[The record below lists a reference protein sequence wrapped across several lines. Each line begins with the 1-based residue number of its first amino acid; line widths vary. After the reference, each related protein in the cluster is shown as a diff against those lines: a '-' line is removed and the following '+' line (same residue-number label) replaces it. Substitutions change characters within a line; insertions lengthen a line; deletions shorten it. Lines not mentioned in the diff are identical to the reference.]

1 MFDFAGIWWA
11 VVTADAVSCKLK
23 INHPNTL
30 DYEVSVQEFVDMVRR
45 TPTNIVSDLGEDPN
59 DYTTS
64 FGITLAY
71 AQNNGVTLES
81 HYPYRAHVFQR
92 MVPPEVD
99 MIFNLIHIKHIM
111 TF

>member
-11 VVTADAVSCKLK
+11 VVTPLTTKYQCKSSS
-23 INHPNTL
+23 TWF
-30 DYEVSVQEFVDMVRR
+30 DD
-45 TPTNIVSDLGEDPN
+45 SDLGED
-59 DYTTS
+59 YITS

-99 MIFNLIHIKHIM
+99 TIFNLIHVKHIM